1 MLLNVPL
8 LEGVMAGP
16 KGTVKAECW
25 PFLMKSICSLS
36 CTGISVE
43 FHAFKAAKQRK
54 CNSVRARD
62 SILDIESTKRAQ
74 VH

>member
-8 LEGVMAGP
+8 LEGVTAGP
-16 KGTVKAECW
+16 KGTVTAECW
-25 PFLMKSICSLS
+25 PFLTKCICSLS

-54 CNSVRARD
+54 CNSVRVRE
-62 SILDIESTKRAQ
+62 SILDIESTKRAR